1 MTKSSSASE
10 STSTV
15 PLMNC
20 KERSLTDLAMC
31 IPKGGV
37 VKGVR
42 LKVFRGRAPFPD
54 LIKATWYNLL
64 ENLFVKCRGK
74 NS

>member
-1 MTKSSSASE
+1 MTKSTSASE

-42 LKVFRGRAPFPD
+42 LKVFRGQAPFPD
-54 LIKATWYNLL
+54 LIKVTWYNLL
-64 ENLFVKCRGK
+64 ENLSVKCRGK

>member
-15 PLMNC
+15 PLINC
-20 KERSLTDLAMC
+20 KEHSLTDLAMC
-31 IPKGGV
+31 MPKGGV
-37 VKGVR
+37 VKGVK
-42 LKVFRGRAPFPD
+42 LNVFRGWAPFPA
-54 LIKATWYNLL
+54 LTKVTWYNLL
-64 ENLFVKCRGK
+64 ENLLVKSRGK